1 MLSKSHRKRYEAA
14 EYMMSTEQSTNSDH
28 SKTPALELSHLHKK
42 FGTTQALN
50 DLSLTIQR
58 GEVVCLVGH
67 SGCGKTTLLKIISG
81 VDSPD
86 GGSVC
91 INGTQV
97 AGDSGFIEPENR
109 KVGVVFQDYALFPHL
124 TIEQNIMFGLR
135 KMAKSEARDRARQ
148 MLELVNLTH
157 MADKYPHML
166 SGGEQQRIALARAL
180 APKPDILLMD
190 EPFSNLDRGL
200 RDQLRHDTISLLRK
214 LGTTVIFVTHD
225 AEEALSTGDKIVLM
239 RAGHIVQTGTPRE
252 LYDQPCCRYTADF
265 FCDYNIV
272 QGTMRTGEVETA
284 LGCFATDYIG
294 DDCPAVVYLR
304 PCDICPC
311 LTQAA
316 TLDAISAQIESR
328 VFRGDMEELTL
339 KIGALSE
346 PLKLRTSTRLPAQ
359 AETTQIEVSRD
370 RALIFKL

>member
-1 MLSKSHRKRYEAA
+1 
-14 EYMMSTEQSTNSDH
+14 MMSANQSTNPDH
-28 SKTPALELSHLHKK
+28 NRTPALELSHLHKK
-42 FGTTQALN
+42 FGSTQALS
-50 DLSLTIQR
+50 DLSLTIER

-97 AGDSGFIEPENR
+97 AGHSGFVEPENR

-135 KMAKSEARDRARQ
+135 KMVRAQARNRARD

-157 MADKYPHML
+157 MSDKYPHML

-190 EPFSNLDRGL
+190 EPFSNLDRSL

-214 LGTTVIFVTHD
+214 LGTTVVFVTHD

-239 RAGHIVQTGTPRE
+239 RSGHIIQTGSPRE
-252 LYDQPCCRYTADF
+252 LYDKPCCRYTADF
-265 FCDYNIV
+265 FCDYNIIH
-272 QGTMRTGEVETA
+272 GTIRSGQVDTA
-284 LGCFATDYIG
+284 IGCFVTDYTG
-294 DDCPAVVYLR
+294 DECPAVVYLR
-304 PCDICPC
+304 PCDICPS
-311 LTQAA
+311 AA
-316 TLDAISAQIESR
+316 ETASEHTISAHIQNRI
-328 VFRGDMEELTL
+328 FRGDMEELTL
-339 KIGALSE
+339 KVGALAE
-346 PLKLRTSTRLPAQ
+346 PLKLRTPMRLPAHAQ
-359 AETTQIEVSRD
+359 TAYIEVNRD
-370 RALIFKL
+370 RALVFKL